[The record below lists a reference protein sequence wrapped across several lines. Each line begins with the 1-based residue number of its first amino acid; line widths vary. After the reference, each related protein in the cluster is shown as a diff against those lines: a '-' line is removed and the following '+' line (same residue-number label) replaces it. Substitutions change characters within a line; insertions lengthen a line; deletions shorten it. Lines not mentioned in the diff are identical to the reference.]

1 MDSLAGT
8 YLPMAVV
15 DVKGP
20 EHFSA
25 DPRYRAPATETPF
38 C

>member
-1 MDSLAGT
+1 MDILAGA

-25 DPRYRAPATETPF
+25 GPRYRAPATETPF